1 MSDFED
7 RLKKLEQARDQ
18 QDEEM
23 IAIRQEQSAIRQE
36 QSAIRQEIQRM
47 RMEIQVVREGTAHQV
62 QRELARVWLAV
73 SQELQGILNP
83 NQLAHVRALGFGQTL
98 PISS

>member
-1 MSDFED
+1 L
-7 RLKKLEQARDQ
+7 RQEQSAIRQ
-18 QDEEM
+18 EQS
-23 IAIRQEQSAIRQE
+23 AIRQEQSAIRQE